1 MSLLDESKGAV
12 LSEDG
17 SSDAAGIEELFSEF
31 KDELIAN
38 EEEKKLTLRLSGHDY
53 NALKKS
59 AALSGKSMNALIS
72 DAIRFCYSGFVYSFA
87 HDNEISKG
95 ADKYIFELLGAEQ
108 ILPFYENPAKSYK
121 EMFSL
126 LGINTYSQLEQ
137 AFLENLKI
145 IVLRAKFL
153 VAKRGSGC
161 DYFKK
166 LPVGIAV
173 HYLIFA
179 IVVQKN
185 DVEEVINLA
194 NKCWL
199 SFSDTIDDM
208 NSIRKH
214 LGLELIPVN

>member
-1 MSLLDESKGAV
+1 MSFSGVSEELAMSEDES
-12 LSEDG
+12 
-17 SSDAAGIEELFSEF
+17 SSAASAEEFFSQF
-31 KDELIAN
+31 KDEFIAN
-38 EEEKKLTLRLSGHDY
+38 EDEKKLTLRLSGYDY

-59 AALSGKSMNALIS
+59 AAMSGKSMNALIS
-72 DAIRFCYSGFVYSFA
+72 DAIRYCYSGFVYSFA

-95 ADKYIFELLGAEQ
+95 ADRYIFDLLGTEQ

-126 LGINTYSQLEQ
+126 LGINTYAQLEQ

-145 IVLRAKFL
+145 IVLRAQFL
-153 VAKRGSGC
+153 AAKRGS

-185 DVEEVINLA
+185 SVDEVINLA

-199 SFSDTIDDM
+199 SFSEAINDM

>member
-1 MSLLDESKGAV
+1 MSFSGVSDELAMSEDES
-12 LSEDG
+12 
-17 SSDAAGIEELFSEF
+17 SSAEEFFSQF
-31 KDELIAN
+31 KDEFIAN
-38 EEEKKLTLRLSGHDY
+38 EDEKKLTLRLSGYDY

-59 AALSGKSMNALIS
+59 AAMSGKSMNALIS
-72 DAIRFCYSGFVYSFA
+72 DAIRYCYSGFVYSFA

-95 ADKYIFELLGAEQ
+95 ADRYIFDLLGTEQ

-126 LGINTYSQLEQ
+126 LGINTYAQLEQ

-145 IVLRAKFL
+145 IVLRAQFL
-153 VAKRGSGC
+153 AAKRGS

-185 DVEEVINLA
+185 SVDEVINLA

-199 SFSDTIDDM
+199 SFSEAINDM